1 MDGHIFEIGGGKK
14 THRQVKHLENA
25 FVAADGIEIGHAHKI
40 PLWLFGFLY

>member
-14 THRQVKHLENA
+14 TLKQVKHLENA
-25 FVAADGIEIGHAHKI
+25 FVAADDIEIGHAYKI